1 MSNNRTNN
9 SRKQT
14 KRSARRVNVKALAY
28 RLSVSERALRHW
40 LRIRYGLRHK
50 PWLWTERRAQ
60 KVIAAYREDR
70 R

>member
-1 MSNNRTNN
+1 VQNNRTNN
-9 SRKQT
+9 SHRQT
-14 KRSARRVNVKALAY
+14 KRSARRVDVKALAY
-28 RLSVSERALRHW
+28 RVGVSERALRYW
-40 LRIRYGLRHK
+40 LRIRYGLRRK